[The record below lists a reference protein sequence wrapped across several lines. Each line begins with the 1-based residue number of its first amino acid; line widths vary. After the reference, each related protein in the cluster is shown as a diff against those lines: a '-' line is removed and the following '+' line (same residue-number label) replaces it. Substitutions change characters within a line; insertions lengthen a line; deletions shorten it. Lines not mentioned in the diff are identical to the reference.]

1 MSKPRSKPKAKPK
14 EPPKVIPIKEVAKA
28 APLTTLLA
36 RPKLLKHDHYL
47 LQPLLTL
54 WKADKI
60 THAELDSAYLNLD
73 KATALVARVGMPQT
87 KFV

>member
-1 MSKPRSKPKAKPK
+1 MAKATAKPK
-14 EPPKVIPIKEVAKA
+14 QPPKVIPIKEVAKA

-36 RPKLLKHDHYL
+36 RPKPLQSDHYL
-47 LQPLLTL
+47 LQTIVTL

-60 THAELDSAYLNLD
+60 TSAELDSAYLNLD

>member
-1 MSKPRSKPKAKPK
+1 MTKAKPK

-36 RPKLLKHDHYL
+36 RPKPLKHDHYL
-47 LQPLLTL
+47 LQSLITL
-54 WKADKI
+54 WKEDKI
-60 THAELDSAYLNLD
+60 TTDELDEAYLNLN
-73 KATALVARVGMPQT
+73 KATALLARVGMPQT